1 MPEGVSPSP
10 CPTHIKI
17 FLDRVSRFLKVFLIF
32 QEVSLYPNVGAIMG
46 EGVSRER
53 DEIFEFPICKTDLR
67 ACQQSP
73 ESVTFSW
80 RISTGLIV
88 GSILV

>member
-1 MPEGVSPSP
+1 LGSAEIIRVKKITGLLVPEGVSPSP

-46 EGVSRER
+46 EGA
-53 DEIFEFPICKTDLR
+53 PG
-67 ACQQSP
+67 
-73 ESVTFSW
+73 SVTKFLNSQSA
-80 RISTGLIV
+80 RQI
-88 GSILV
+88 